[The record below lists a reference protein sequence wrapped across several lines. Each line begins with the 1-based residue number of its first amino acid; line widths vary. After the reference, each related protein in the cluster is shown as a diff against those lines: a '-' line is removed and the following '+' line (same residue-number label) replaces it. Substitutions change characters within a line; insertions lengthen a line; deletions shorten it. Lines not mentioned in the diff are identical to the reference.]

1 MKRRDLLK
9 MAGAASVISATPIS
23 LSALGQGAKP
33 ENRARPAKPRRL
45 APGDTVGM
53 VAPASATFLRM
64 ELDLAREALETL
76 GLKVIVGEHLLE
88 RHGYLA
94 GQDAARATDINRF
107 FADPAVRAVLPI
119 RGGWGS
125 SRVLPHLD
133 FDVMRRNPKI
143 VLGYSDITALLLS
156 INARANLITFHG
168 PNGMGRWDE
177 WSADYVKRVLFNAEA
192 VTFENPHDKKEFI
205 IQTENRTQTI
215 VPGTARGT
223 LLGGNLTVLTALLG
237 SPYLPAW
244 DGCILFLEDVNED
257 IYRVDRMMTSL
268 KLAGVLQKIRGFV
281 FGTCEECEPGE
292 GYGSLT
298 LEEVFDDHIRPLK
311 VPAWRGAMI
320 GHEMPQ
326 FTLPVGAEVEIDATN
341 ATIRML
347 EPAVA
352 QD

>member
-1 MKRRDLLK
+1 MNRRDLLK
-9 MAGAASVISATPIS
+9 MAGAASVVSFGQIS
-23 LSALGQGAKP
+23 LSA
-33 ENRARPAKPRRL
+33 ARQATKTEIRPDPIRPRRL
-45 APGDTVGM
+45 TRGDTVAM

-64 ELDLAREALETL
+64 ELDLAREALEAL
-76 GLKVIVGEHLLE
+76 GLKVLVGEHLLE

-94 GQDAARATDINRF
+94 GQDAARAADINRF
-107 FADPAVRAVLPI
+107 FADPTVRAVLPI

-125 SRVLPHLD
+125 SRVLPYLD
-133 FDVMRRNPKI
+133 YAAMRRNPKI
-143 VLGYSDITALLLS
+143 VLGYSDITALLLA
-156 INARANLITFHG
+156 INAKANLVTFHG

-177 WSADYVKRVLFNAEA
+177 WSAEYVRRVLFGAEA
-192 VTFENPHDKKEFI
+192 VTCENPHEKKDFI

-237 SPYLPAW
+237 SPYLPPW
-244 DGCILFLEDVNED
+244 DGCILFLEDVRED
-257 IYRVDRMMTSL
+257 IYRIDRMLTSL

-281 FGTCEECEPGE
+281 FGTCEKCEPGE

-298 LEEVFDDHIRPLK
+298 IEEVFDDHIRPLN

-320 GHEMPQ
+320 GHGMPQ
-326 FTLPVGAEVEIDATN
+326 FTLPVGAEVEIDATR

-347 EPAVA
+347 APAVA
-352 QD
+352 